1 MEILAV
7 AVHRNAKCVEFVLEK
22 SEGKTPYEM
31 EYKEEGKEYE
41 LLYGTDGSLLQKDEE
56 IEIQALPTLTG
67 QAIEKAHPGAKIKE
81 AEKVMK
87 SYGAIIG
94 YEAEIAAAGQEL
106 EFELDTAGKSW
117 AASGIEPRLNSKE
130 RG

>member
-67 QAIEKAHPGAKIKE
+67 QPVGWVGAQRKPSDAGNSLGFVPQPSLLRAANTKRRLVFMPFEKRSTE
-81 AEKVMK
+81 E
-87 SYGAIIG
+87 S
-94 YEAEIAAAGQEL
+94 
-106 EFELDTAGKSW
+106 
-117 AASGIEPRLNSKE
+117 RLNSKE